1 MYTNIDLVRER
12 MDTLRREAHRERLIR
27 AARQGTRARAAARR
41 AAETEEE
48 EQRRE
53 RNVRAP
59 SRPRRW
65 FRARA

>member
-27 AARQGTRARAAARR
+27 AARQGTRERAAARR

-59 SRPRRW
+59 ARPRRW